1 MTKNNKLINYGNSL
15 KDLSKLLGTK
25 TSVQINGFWFHISW
39 DGENGTD
46 QHGRKWRNRKQP
58 TCDNIELIK
67 KITGETKQAVEDLKA
82 GKLL

>member
-25 TSVQINGFWFHISW
+25 TSVQINGWWFHISW
-39 DGENGTD
+39 DGDEGID
-46 QHGRKWRNRKQP
+46 QHGRKWFNRYHP
-58 TCDNIELIK
+58 TCRDIDIIK
-67 KITGETKQAVEDLKA
+67 EITGETKQAVEDLKA